1 MLIKY
6 KFKRSYTTWG
16 RYTVIL
22 TIFERLLVNMV
33 NLRAVFTILLFSTLI
48 SAEMDAQFLGSGKK
62 DPELI
67 QFSGIIRNLEHRPIG
82 HVNIV
87 ILNRNRGTTADGRG
101 LFSFV
106 VQPNDTI
113 LFSHVGH
120 KSTLHVIP
128 DTLDTDQY
136 PSDIFMVSDTFRLAE
151 VKIFPWKTYQEFK
164 EDFIAMEMPTDDEQ
178 RAMKNIALIKTQ
190 IKMNDVT
197 ATPNMNFREVMQ
209 QQYNQLYYEGQYPYY
224 TIFDPL
230 RWAEFFNALKR
241 GDFRRDD

>member
-1 MLIKY
+1 
-6 KFKRSYTTWG
+6 
-16 RYTVIL
+16 
-22 TIFERLLVNMV
+22 
-33 NLRAVFTILLFSTLI
+33 
-48 SAEMDAQFLGSGKK
+48 
-62 DPELI
+62 
-67 QFSGIIRNLEHRPIG
+67 
-82 HVNIV
+82 VNIV
-87 ILNRNRGTTADGRG
+87 ILNRSRGTTADGRG
-101 LFSFV
+101 LFAFV

-113 LFSHVGH
+113 LFSHVGY

-128 DTLDTDQY
+128 DTLETDQY

-190 IKMNDVT
+190 IKMNDVS

-224 TIFDPL
+224 TVFDPL